1 MRAEA
6 RYLGERAPTNNQAE
20 AQGMLLGLEL
30 GLEVPAGEGSSGVLV
45 MGDSDL
51 VIAFMQRRSCPG

>member
-1 MRAEA
+1 
-6 RYLGERAPTNNQAE
+6 
-20 AQGMLLGLEL
+20 MLLGLEL

-51 VIAFMQRRSCPG
+51 VIAFMQRRSRPG